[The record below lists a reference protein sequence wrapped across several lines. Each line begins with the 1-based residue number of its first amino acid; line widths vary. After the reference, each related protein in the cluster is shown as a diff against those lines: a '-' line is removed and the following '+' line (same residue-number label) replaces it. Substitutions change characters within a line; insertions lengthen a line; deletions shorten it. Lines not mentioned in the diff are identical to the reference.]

1 MATQITL
8 TLSERAY
15 SFAEE
20 LAKHTGRSIQET
32 LSAQLEDALG
42 TWVDAVEPDLSALA
56 DEEVLALADSQM
68 DALQGETMSDLLNKQ
83 QAGTITAQETVE
95 LQLLMRIYEVGTL
108 RKAQGL
114 AEAVKRGLRPRG
126 PW

>member
-8 TLSERAY
+8 MLSEQAY

-42 TWVDAVEPDLSALA
+42 TWVDEVKPDLTTLS

-83 QAGTITAQETVE
+83 QAGTIRAQEKVE
-95 LQLLMRIYEVGTL
+95 LQLLMRIYEIGTL

-114 AEAVKRGLRPRG
+114 AEAVKRGLSTVQ
-126 PW
+126 